1 MKIKIITLLC
11 ALAVAKLSNAQ
22 PTPAQVEGRSDTAE
36 RTQPAPLTGQDDSQ
50 SNSSDA
56 DVSDTGAQRPISLKK
71 DGISAY
77 FGFDSRYFYRSN
89 PLATESAAKQPTGMW
104 TNTFYTG
111 AGLGVFDMDSY
122 ILTPYIGGSWTI
134 NDYVE
139 GELSKFNYNSTSA
152 YALLLAQFG
161 NGWSARVGYNYAMD
175 RSTDLD
181 TEDYNDLSP
190 NLGLMKAH
198 SISPETTGIFDISV
212 STHETEA
219 FVLPGQDEGKLNNN
233 ELSVSYGLKHIYGP
247 FTISP
252 KYRLSFKQYDT
263 DDNDGRDDTT
273 HNLNLKIDY
282 DLAQSLKLTAFGGYS
297 KRTSSG
303 TVVNYDYESYDAGAA
318 IGLTARF

>member
-1 MKIKIITLLC
+1 MLTHLFP
-11 ALAVAKLSNAQ
+11 SR
-22 PTPAQVEGRSDTAE
+22 GRSDSAD
-36 RTQPAPLTGQDDSQ
+36 RAQPAPLTKTIVKANHLIQM
-50 SNSSDA
+50 
-56 DVSDTGAQRPISLKK
+56 
-71 DGISAY
+71 SAYRCTTTHFTEEGRDICY

-122 ILTPYIGGSWTI
+122 ILTPYIGGSWTV

-161 NGWSARVGYNYAMD
+161 NGWSARAGYNYAMD

-212 STHETEA
+212 SIHETEA

-233 ELSVSYGLKHIYGP
+233 ELSVSYGLKHNYGP

-252 KYRLSFKQYDT
+252 EIQ
-263 DDNDGRDDTT
+263 
-273 HNLNLKIDY
+273 NLI
-282 DLAQSLKLTAFGGYS
+282 
-297 KRTSSG
+297 
-303 TVVNYDYESYDAGAA
+303 
-318 IGLTARF
+318 